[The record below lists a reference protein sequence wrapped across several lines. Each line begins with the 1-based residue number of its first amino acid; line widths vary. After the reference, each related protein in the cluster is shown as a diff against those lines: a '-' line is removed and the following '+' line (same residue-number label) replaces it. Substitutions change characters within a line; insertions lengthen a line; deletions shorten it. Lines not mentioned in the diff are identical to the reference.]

1 MTVAPGMADRI
12 DTAVSAQNPQAA
24 PKALRNGPEF
34 EEICIRFDDGFCESR
49 DSDGNN
55 RKRLIYFNA
64 RHVRSGDFQR
74 LGVAWSSRRVSVIRH
89 RTLTPWIQCCQK
101 VSTPIGVEYAR
112 LRTGQS
118 GLGGRVG
125 QMALGTD
132 VGRYRSRKLPS

>member
-55 RKRLIYFNA
+55 RKNMVRLRRGPLA
-64 RHVRSGDFQR
+64 SHRSE
-74 LGVAWSSRRVSVIRH
+74 SRR
-89 RTLTPWIQCCQK
+89 
-101 VSTPIGVEYAR
+101 
-112 LRTGQS
+112 
-118 GLGGRVG
+118 
-125 QMALGTD
+125 
-132 VGRYRSRKLPS
+132 RKR